1 VAPADAFGVDFSSF
15 AFILRS
21 IRRYSGFIEPRLEY
35 RIFPFLQPS
44 DLPCRTLN
52 LFPYSY
58 WENTSGRLAMS
69 RIPIGS
75 QEAPAGIRNPHRSGG
90 KRIISAQPLE
100 GRGLGSSSTIPPV
113 TPSGWKSGASG
124 CGREL
129 VLQSPNIRPFL
140 APQPAITL
148 PVKSSRGGGQR
159 RAAEY

>member
-1 VAPADAFGVDFSSF
+1 MAPADAFGAGFSSF

-52 LFPYSY
+52 VFPYSY

-100 GRGLGSSSTIPPV
+100 GRGLGSSSAIPPV
-113 TPSGWKSGASG
+113 TPSGWRSGASG
-124 CGREL
+124 CGREQR
-129 VLQSPNIRPFL
+129 LQNLKIRPFL
-140 APQPAITL
+140 ALLDDHHPRASP
-148 PVKSSRGGGQR
+148 RGER
-159 RAAEY
+159 

>member
-1 VAPADAFGVDFSSF
+1 MAPADAFGAGFSSF

-35 RIFPFLQPS
+35 RIFPFLQPT

-58 WENTSGRLAMS
+58 WENTSDRLAMS

-75 QEAPAGIRNPHRSGG
+75 QEAAVGIRNPHCSGG

-100 GRGLGSSSTIPPV
+100 GRALGFDGAAGFGENLELAGGFGHGRRPGDEVSSS
-113 TPSGWKSGASG
+113 
-124 CGREL
+124 
-129 VLQSPNIRPFL
+129 
-140 APQPAITL
+140 
-148 PVKSSRGGGQR
+148 SRW
-159 RAAEY
+159 